1 MKRKLL
7 GPALVAAVGVAAA
20 LVGGGIALAAIP
32 GPNGVIH
39 GCLKNKGQA
48 YLVDPGA
55 GQTCGK
61 DASLDWNEAGARGPK
76 GLPGPQGIPGSQGA
90 SGTSGYEIQH
100 AQYST
105 DGSGNGSGE
114 ADCSSGKVVLAGAY
128 GLQGGL
134 EPLHTEPKSDGS
146 GWTVAVTGPGNALF
160 TVYAV
165 CATNGGS

>member
-1 MKRKLL
+1 MKGKLL
-7 GPALVAAVGVAAA
+7 GPALVVLVGVAAV

-39 GCLKNKGQA
+39 GCLKNKGQV

-61 DASLDWNEAGARGPK
+61 DASLDWNEAGAPGSQ
-76 GLPGPQGIPGSQGA
+76 GLPGPQGVPGGQGT

-100 AQYST
+100 AQFST
-105 DGSGNGSGE
+105 DGNGNGSGE
-114 ADCSSGKVVLAGAY
+114 ADCSSGKVALAGGY

-134 EPLHTEPKSDGS
+134 EPVHTGPKSDGS
-146 GWTVAVTGPGNALF
+146 GWGVAVTGQANALF
-160 TVYAV
+160 TVYAT